1 MRNLSKTSKASSSRR
16 SRDPIIAIDGPAASG
31 KSTAAYLVAKNLGYL
46 YLDTGAMY
54 RALTWRAL
62 RDKVDMGDEKA
73 LSQLA
78 KESKI
83 SLNPHPD
90 GGVKVY
96 LDELEVTSLIRSSEV
111 DKYVSIVS
119 RVKEVRE
126 SLVAQQREMGRS
138 GGIVAEGRDIG
149 TVVFPE
155 AEVKIYL
162 TASFEERVR
171 RRWEE
176 RKRKGLFL
184 ERERVKDELIT
195 RDRIDTHRK
204 MSPLRKAKGAVIIDN
219 TCLSIDETVEK
230 ILEVIRGKLNR

>member
-1 MRNLSKTSKASSSRR
+1 MRNLSKTSEQFFPQHNRG
-16 SRDPIIAIDGPAASG
+16 PIIAIDGPAASG
-31 KSTAAYLVAKNLGYL
+31 KSTAAYLVAKSLGYL

-54 RALTWRAL
+54 RALTWKAL
-62 RDKVDMGDEKA
+62 RDKIDIEDEKA

-83 SLNPHPD
+83 SLDSHPE

-96 LDELEVTSLIRSSEV
+96 LDGEDVTSLIRSPEV

-119 RVKEVRE
+119 RIEEVRK
-126 SLVAQQREMGRS
+126 SLVAQQRKIGRN

-155 AEVKIYL
+155 AEVKVYL
-162 TASFEERVR
+162 IASFEERVR

-176 RKRKGLFL
+176 RRQKGLFL
-184 ERERVKDELIT
+184 EREKVKAELFT
-195 RDRIDTHRK
+195 RDRIDTHREI
-204 MSPLRKAKGAVIIDN
+204 SPLRKAKGAIVIDN
-219 TCLSIDETVEK
+219 TCLSIPETVEK
-230 ILEVIRGKLNR
+230 ILEVAREKLC